1 MNVNKTVHINNLYT
15 NNDNSLNTSILESLL
30 NELTYPMETP
40 NYKRNNLDNNSKEDL
55 IHTYICQS
63 PHGLFEKNNIWGP
76 PNELPKQITNW
87 NINTVSSKKITLNPN
102 APEFI
107 FPNK

>member
-1 MNVNKTVHINNLYT
+1 MSDNNPYYIDNLYINN
-15 NNDNSLNTSILESLL
+15 NSIYPFILESLV

-40 NYKRNNLDNNSKEDL
+40 NYKRNNLDNNSKDL
-55 IHTYICQS
+55 IHIPISQS
-63 PHGLFEKNNIWGP
+63 PHGIFEKNNIWGP

-87 NINTVSSKKITLNPN
+87 KINTTSPKKTILNPN

-107 FPNK
+107 FPN